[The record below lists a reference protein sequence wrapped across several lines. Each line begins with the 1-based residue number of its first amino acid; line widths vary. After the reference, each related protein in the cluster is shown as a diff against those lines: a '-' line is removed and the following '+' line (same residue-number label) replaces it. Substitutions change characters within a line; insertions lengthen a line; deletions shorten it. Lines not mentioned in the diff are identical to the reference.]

1 MTYILEPYD
10 DALQE
15 ILKKGVRKPN
25 RTKADAITIFGVQ
38 RRYDISK
45 RFPLLTKR
53 KVWPKAI
60 FAELLWMLSGSTNN
74 KDLQALGSN
83 IWTPWVDP
91 EFEKKHGYAEGCFGP
106 VYGFQLRH
114 FGGNYGN
121 GAGGKDSKWTH
132 VRCPRP
138 NDWKNRNATSYKG
151 ENIYGENGFDQIAYM
166 MKMLAENPNSRRIM
180 FSLWN
185 PRQLDKMRLPPCH
198 YTYQL
203 YVEND
208 KLSGHLTQRSCDF
221 PVGIPA
227 NIQFYS
233 ALTYMFAQQAGY
245 EPAEFVH
252 TTVDSH
258 IYVNQVEQV
267 EEYLARP
274 KHDSPK
280 LKLDKANDMFSYK
293 MENFEIQDYKHEKP
307 IKIPVEV

>member
-15 ILKKGVRKPN
+15 ILKKGVIKPN
-25 RTKADAITIFGVQ
+25 RTKADAVTIFGLQ

-91 EFEKKHGYAEGCFGP
+91 AFEKKHGYADRCFGP

-114 FGGNYGN
+114 FGGYYGN
-121 GAGGKDSKWTH
+121 GIGGDCRNVHPTGRGSKTSTWSYT
-132 VRCPRP
+132 P
-138 NDWKNRNATSYKG
+138 KNV
-151 ENIYGENGFDQIAYM
+151 YGEGGFDQIAYM
-166 MKMLAENPNSRRIM
+166 MNMLKENANSRRIM

-185 PRQLDKMRLPPCH
+185 PKQLDGMRLPPCH

-203 YVEND
+203 YAENN

-221 PVGIPA
+221 PVGVPA

-245 EPAEFVH
+245 LPSEFIH

-258 IYVNQVEQV
+258 IYVNQIEQV
-267 EEYLARP
+267 EKYLARP

-280 LKLDKANDMFSYK
+280 LKLNRADDMFSYN
-293 MENFEIQDYKHEKP
+293 MESFEIQDYEHEKP